1 MTIKQMTLLPN
12 RYLGILFNGKS
23 DNSEGKIVKMFISTV
38 IKSFGGFV
46 FNSENMH
53 KTYIICPDVSS
64 KKELIL
70 TLICNECKRYFR
82 DLVQHS
88 LQSFLV
94 YLGIIL

>member
-1 MTIKQMTLLPN
+1 MTIKQMTLLPK

-70 TLICNECKRYFR
+70 T
-82 DLVQHS
+82 
-88 LQSFLV
+88 
-94 YLGIIL
+94 